1 MEGHLMLLEITEGM
15 LTEMYDEMLDEHGE
29 VRIGTLTY
37 SASEVLKA
45 VDPIAYRTGLSDYAD
60 SLIQDGYEVEG
71 YN

>member
-1 MEGHLMLLEITEGM
+1 MLMELTEGQ
-15 LTEMYDEMLDEHGE
+15 LIEMYEEALNEGEE

-37 SASEVLKA
+37 LPAEVLKA

-60 SLIQDGYEVEG
+60 SLIRDGYYVEG